1 MVNPVKQKKDQLLS
15 MEKSLEILLKKTRKD
30 CETAYRSLAVH
41 SNSLAALSIIN
52 KNYRGALQMYQK
64 LLDSEKDMAKHEIY
78 LDHIQ
83 KAHTYFNYI
92 DCMESN
98 QLDADESDADAE
110 LKIKNLKE
118 DLTECENEYIQGWID
133 KKFKAE
139 YKMRSKVDEVQ
150 KGLKKY
156 QDAYISDILEI
167 LTILQDSDRGG
178 ELWSKLGTEFKV
190 AEHRDENN
198 NEAAAAAKFSLRLCK
213 KTVRNYDELK
223 VVLRTEYDRL
233 VQSRDAFIEELTMFF
248 DEKTKYKARRNKPT
262 DGITDEMVTNAA
274 ECHLR
279 RDLAAFKQVNSTA
292 NVLLS
297 KCEVCTSEEALKAYG
312 SCLFND
318 LAEALKAKASKPKED
333 REERNE
339 SEEEAEDDEAMKDM
353 EKSMPSQSQRQRS
366 DFETA
371 AKIVYSVAKHVRSL
385 EDQADS
391 TKDFLDTYSALKEE
405 FKALNEY
412 WTRSKNQ
419 ICAYNDFDCG
429 KTRMRLI
436 KPNEV
441 ATNKPSCVLL
451 PNEVEGQ
458 ARRSS
463 QEKSAAEANLK
474 KRLCQFIYLQNL
486 QTTYQL
492 GDGEENQ
499 DPCPICQ
506 CNLGHEWYVIQ
517 CGHLYCKECYTLL
530 LENTQKE
537 LQNPYMMMFQG
548 VQRKEQ
554 LK

>member
-1 MVNPVKQKKDQLLS
+1 MVNPVKQKKDKLLS

-30 CETAYRSLAVH
+30 CESAYRSLAVH

-52 KNYRGALQMYQK
+52 KNYRGALLMYQK
-64 LLDSEKDMAKHEIY
+64 LLDSEKDMEKHEIY
-78 LDHIQ
+78 LDYIQ

-92 DCMESN
+92 DCIESN
-98 QLDADESDADAE
+98 QLEGEEQDGDVK
-110 LKIKNLKE
+110 LKIKKLKK

-139 YKMRSKVDEVQ
+139 YKMRSKVDDVQ
-150 KGLKKY
+150 KSMKKY
-156 QDAYISDILEI
+156 QEAYISDILQI
-167 LTILQDSDRGG
+167 LTIIQDSDRAG
-178 ELWSKLGTEFKV
+178 ELWNKLGSEFKGSDY
-190 AEHRDENN
+190 RDENN
-198 NEAAAAAKFSLRLCK
+198 NEAPVRFSLKLFK

-223 VVLRTEYDRL
+223 ILLRTEYDKL
-233 VQSRDAFIEELTMFF
+233 VQTRDAFIEELTMFF
-248 DEKTKYKARRNKPT
+248 DEKTKYKARKNKPT

-274 ECHLR
+274 DCHLR

-292 NVLLS
+292 NILLS
-297 KCEVCTSEEALKAYG
+297 KCEICTSEEALKAYG
-312 SCLFND
+312 GCLFND
-318 LAEALKAKASKPKED
+318 LTEALKAKTSKAKED
-333 REERNE
+333 KEEKNE
-339 SEEEAEDDEAMKDM
+339 SEDESEDEEAMKEM
-353 EKSMPSQSQRQRS
+353 EKNMQSQSQRQKS
-366 DFETA
+366 DFETV
-371 AKIVYSVAKHVRSL
+371 AKIVYSVAKHIRSL

-405 FKALNEY
+405 FKVLNEY

-429 KTRMRLI
+429 KTRIRLI

-451 PNEVEGQ
+451 PSEVEFQ
-458 ARRSS
+458 VHRST
-463 QEKSAAEANLK
+463 QEKNAAEANLK

-506 CNLGHEWYVIQ
+506 CNLGHEWYIIQ

-537 LQNPYMMMFQG
+537 LHENPYMRIFSNQ
-548 VQRKEQ
+548 QRKEQ

>member
-1 MVNPVKQKKDQLLS
+1 MVNPVKQKKDKLLS
-15 MEKSLEILLKKTRKD
+15 MEQSLELLLKKTRKD
-30 CETAYRSLAVH
+30 CESAYRSQAVH

-78 LDHIQ
+78 LDYIQ

-98 QLDADESDADAE
+98 QLEGEEQNGDVK
-110 LKIKNLKE
+110 LKIKKLKE

-139 YKMRSKVDEVQ
+139 YKMRSKVDDVQ

-156 QDAYISDILEI
+156 QEAYISDILEI
-167 LTILQDSDRGG
+167 LTIIQDSDRAG
-178 ELWSKLGTEFKV
+178 ELWNKLGSEFK
-190 AEHRDENN
+190 AADYRDENN
-198 NEAAAAAKFSLRLCK
+198 NEAPVRFSLKLCK

-223 VVLRTEYDRL
+223 ILLRAEYDKL
-233 VQSRDAFIEELTMFF
+233 VQTRDDFIEELTMFF
-248 DEKTKYKARRNKPT
+248 DEKTKYKARKNKPT

-274 ECHLR
+274 DCHLR

-292 NVLLS
+292 NILLR
-297 KCEVCTSEEALKAYG
+297 KCEICTSEEALKAYG

-318 LAEALKAKASKPKED
+318 LTEALKAKTSKAKE
-333 REERNE
+333 EKNE
-339 SEEEAEDDEAMKDM
+339 SEEETEDEEAMKEM
-353 EKSMPSQSQRQRS
+353 EKNMQTQSQRQKS

-371 AKIVYSVAKHVRSL
+371 AKIVYSVAKHIRSL

-405 FKALNEY
+405 FKVLNEY

-429 KTRMRLI
+429 KTRIRLI

-451 PNEVEGQ
+451 PNEVEFQ
-458 ARRSS
+458 VHRSTL
-463 QEKSAAEANLK
+463 EKNAAEANLK
-474 KRLCQFIYLQNL
+474 KRLCQFIFLQNL

-492 GDGEENQ
+492 ADGEENQ

-506 CNLGHEWYVIQ
+506 CNLGHEWYIIQ

-530 LENTQKE
+530 LENTKKE
-537 LQNPYMMMFQG
+537 MHEHPYMRIFSNQP
-548 VQRKEQ
+548 RKEQ